1 MTSLAQAISDDA
13 LDVLLACR
21 PVFTRNHDVAA
32 FELLLQGETARKGAT
47 LRQIEASSP
56 IIMGNYNQVYQRGQT
71 KSVPGF
77 LKVTDDVIFAPGL
90 PTLPQ
95 QHYILEVAE
104 DVLLTSERV
113 ERLKEMAKRGYR
125 IALSNYDP
133 DDVELDALLDVVHIV
148 KLDTDQM
155 SDSQLRTAITKLRTH
170 GVETLADNLKTR
182 ERFATCVKLG
192 FTYYQGDFLS
202 VPSPVKGKKISG
214 NKALLLEL
222 LNELQNPTASP
233 MRLEEIAL
241 QDAKLT
247 YRILKLVNSAAVSLH
262 REVRSISQAIGLLG
276 MKEIQRWASLFLIEG
291 EQGKPEELTRKM
303 LIRGRMCEVLAEIC
317 GNGNASDN
325 FIVGLLSLLDAMMD
339 ISMSELME
347 QVPLSQSVKDALLH
361 RYGSLGDVLNE
372 VELYEQGR
380 FSELSLLDSQP
391 IYETAYRH
399 SVSWARQA
407 QQALNGDL

>member
-1 MTSLAQAISDDA
+1 VASLAQAISDDT

-32 FELLLQGETARKGAT
+32 FELLLQGEKARKGAT
-47 LRQIEASSP
+47 LKEIEASSP
-56 IIMGNYNQVYQRGQT
+56 IIMGNYNQVYQKGQT

-77 LKVTDDVIFAPGL
+77 LKVTDDVILAPGL
-90 PTLPQ
+90 PELSQ

-113 ERLKEMAKRGYR
+113 ERLREMAKRGYR
-125 IALSNYDP
+125 IALSSYDP
-133 DDVELDALLDVVHIV
+133 EDTELDAMLDVVHIV
-148 KLDTDQM
+148 KLDASRM
-155 SDSQLRTAITKLRTH
+155 SDEQLQTAVTKLRRH
-170 GVETLADNLKTR
+170 GVETLADNLESR
-182 ERFATCVKLG
+182 ERFATCIELG

-202 VPSPVKGKKISG
+202 APSPVKGKKISG
-214 NKALLLEL
+214 NKVLLLEL
-222 LNELQNPTASP
+222 LNELQNPAASP

-262 REVRSISQAIGLLG
+262 REVNSISHAIGLLG

-303 LIRGRMCEVLAEIC
+303 LVRGRMCEVLAEVS
-317 GNGNASDN
+317 GSGNASDN

-339 ISMSELME
+339 ISMEELMQ
-347 QVPLSQSVKDALLH
+347 QVPLNQGVKEALLY
-361 RYGSLGDVLNE
+361 RNGSLGTVLSE

-380 FSELSLLDSQP
+380 FSELSLIGSPP

-407 QQALNGDL
+407 QQALSGDS

>member
-1 MTSLAQAISDDA
+1 
-13 LDVLLACR
+13 
-21 PVFTRNHDVAA
+21 
-32 FELLLQGETARKGAT
+32 
-47 LRQIEASSP
+47 
-56 IIMGNYNQVYQRGQT
+56 
-71 KSVPGF
+71 
-77 LKVTDDVIFAPGL
+77 
-90 PTLPQ
+90 
-95 QHYILEVAE
+95 
-104 DVLLTSERV
+104 
-113 ERLKEMAKRGYR
+113 
-125 IALSNYDP
+125 
-133 DDVELDALLDVVHIV
+133 
-148 KLDTDQM
+148 M